1 LINEFV
7 PVKRDDFKKSIV
19 INKVNQ
25 YHLNWFIWEKI
36 SVEQALI
43 PDNKGKITPITL

>member
-1 LINEFV
+1 MILENNKNENSKLINEFV

-25 YHLNWFIWEKI
+25 YHLN
-36 SVEQALI
+36 
-43 PDNKGKITPITL
+43 